1 MLKGTIKLSITA
13 QKKNIFF
20 PTEAQGT
27 LDTIIKFE
35 DSENHWDEKANDYS
49 ADENY
54 VLERRSGA
62 FIGTSG
68 SVERIGYETLWN
80 FWNYYIV
87 KETSELKEMKPWNDP
102 RTYLSF
108 KTG

>member
-1 MLKGTIKLSITA
+1 MTPSSKRVEKVFLRSLLSTIFQLIKMLKGTIKLSITA

-68 SVERIGYETLWN
+68 SVERIGYETL
-80 FWNYYIV
+80 
-87 KETSELKEMKPWNDP
+87 
-102 RTYLSF
+102 
-108 KTG
+108 

>member
-1 MLKGTIKLSITA
+1 MTPSSKRVEKVFLRSLLSTIFQLIKMLKGTIKLSITA
-13 QKKNIFF
+13 QKKNIFS

-68 SVERIGYETLWN
+68 SVERIGYETL
-80 FWNYYIV
+80 
-87 KETSELKEMKPWNDP
+87 
-102 RTYLSF
+102 
-108 KTG
+108 